1 MSYKFYSRPLK
12 ALFLSLPFNMRGK
25 QVLCQVINF
34 KGELGDFCSFYWISE
49 ESITCSKHNKMKLFT
64 SCPVIIC

>member
-1 MSYKFYSRPLK
+1 
-12 ALFLSLPFNMRGK
+12 MRGK

-49 ESITCSKHNKMKLFT
+49 ESITYSKNNKMKLSTF
-64 SCPVIIC
+64 CPVIIC